1 VLKVSATGSTEVP
14 IHTAE
19 AKGKTAEKPDREET
33 AGPPELELPKVAKT
47 PAITPKRRRMASVL
61 DAVMETARALT
72 PTPVKKI
79 IETIS
84 AHAKIEAGPSAPA
97 EAEATATEQRAEGE
111 SPDTGMALEKKD
123 APEKA
128 KFPIPEASSE
138 YLD

>member
-1 VLKVSATGSTEVP
+1 
-14 IHTAE
+14 
-19 AKGKTAEKPDREET
+19 
-33 AGPPELELPKVAKT
+33 
-47 PAITPKRRRMASVL
+47 MASVL

-128 KFPIPEASSE
+128 KSPIPEASSE